1 MKKRILSLAVA
12 LMFSLSTV
20 VSYATGFTDLKD
32 SKGNAHWSAVYV
44 NDIAAKGL
52 VSGYSNGTFKPNASV
67 SRIDAIVFMA
77 RLYPSEIVSST
88 YTQNKDKWAKKLT
101 ENNIPEYARNSVVFA
116 LENSWFGEAY
126 LKDLVDVKTKKP
138 KDALRYE
145 FCVYLVRALNWNSE
159 LSNAAVVKYEDSNT
173 IVKQAIAYIELLGR
187 KGIVA
192 TTGKFYPNK
201 PVTRGE
207 TAKMLSLAYPN
218 SEKAKAAGGNSNTNT
233 NNNNN
238 NTNNNT
244 NNNSNNTNNSN
255 KVVMPSGVIVEGI
268 IKYIGVDDNNIVVT
282 IEDTK
287 GSILSFS
294 NKASGV
300 VVALDDKQAYPED
313 IKTGYEV
320 KLYTDGTTVK
330 GIEAFSKLD
339 VNKTLYGE
347 IVSVRSSSIKIRN
360 DKGKV
365 EEYDISSRADVIKD
379 KKDAKISDL
388 TEGDDITATVKN
400 SIITEIESKTV
411 KRTFKNV
418 IIKGLTVNSSSSAK
432 IIFSDEYGDIR
443 EMNLN
448 SNSYVY
454 MKNKKVGISDIKVGY
469 EADIYA
475 NSNEVIDLTLYSQT
489 KGEVFTGIIEDLNV
503 REDYLYIKDNDGKSK
518 KVIMTSK
525 TEIYDYVTNKVQD
538 SRDLAKGQNVIITG
552 YEGMDVIEAIKISY
566 Y

>member
-1 MKKRILSLAVA
+1 MKKRILSIAVA
-12 LMFSLSTV
+12 LMFSMSTV
-20 VSYATGFTDLKD
+20 VSYAAGFTDLKD
-32 SKGNAHWSAVYV
+32 GKGNAHWSAVYV
-44 NDIAAKGL
+44 NDIATKGL
-52 VSGYSNGTFKPNASV
+52 VSGYSDGTFKPNASV

-77 RLYPSEIVSST
+77 RLYPSEMVSST
-88 YTQNKDKWAKKLT
+88 YAQNKDKWAKKLSD
-101 ENNIPEYARNSVVFA
+101 NSIPEYAKNAVVFA

-126 LKDLVDVKTKKP
+126 LKDLIDPKTKKP
-138 KDALRYE
+138 KEALRYE

-173 IVKQAIAYIELLGR
+173 IVKQAIAYIELLGK

-192 TTGKFYPNK
+192 TSGKFYPNK

-218 SEKAKAAGGNSNTNT
+218 SEKAKAAGGNNNNNSS

-238 NTNNNT
+238 NSNNNNT
-244 NNNSNNTNNSN
+244 NNNSN
-255 KVVMPSGVIVEGI
+255 KVVMPSGVIVEGL

-347 IVSVRSSSIKIRN
+347 VVSVRSSSIKIRN

-365 EEYDISSRADVIKD
+365 EEYDISSRADIIKD
-379 KKDAKISDL
+379 KKDAKIGDL

-400 SIITEIESKTV
+400 SIVTEIEAKTV

-489 KGEVFTGIIEDLNV
+489 KGEVFTGIIEDLNI
-503 REDYLYIKDNDGKSK
+503 REDYLYIKDKDGKSK

-525 TEIYDYVTNKVQD
+525 TEIYDYVTNKVQYP
-538 SRDLAKGQNVIITG
+538 RDLAKGQNVIITG